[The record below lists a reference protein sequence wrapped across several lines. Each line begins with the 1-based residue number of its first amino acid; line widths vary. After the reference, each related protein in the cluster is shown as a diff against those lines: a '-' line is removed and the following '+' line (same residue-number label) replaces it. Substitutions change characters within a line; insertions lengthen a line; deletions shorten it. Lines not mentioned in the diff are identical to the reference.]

1 MAPVPLPNHHDDW
14 YTMLMYALLGLVGA
28 ALRIGV
34 TWDTQRPT
42 LARGLTTLGAGM
54 AFAATGSTM
63 ATEWAGWGAAASGMV
78 AMLWGIVAIVVVE
91 RLAQLDFKALFSDWI
106 PGMRKGGN

>member
-1 MAPVPLPNHHDDW
+1 MAPISPLPHNDDW
-14 YTMLMYALLGLVGA
+14 YTMLVYALLGLIGA

-34 TWDTQRPT
+34 TWDTNRPT

-54 AFAATGSTM
+54 AFAAMGSTM

-78 AMLWGIVAIVVVE
+78 ALFWGIVAIVVVE
-91 RLAQLDFKALFSDWI
+91 WFAQLDFKQLFNDWL
-106 PGMRKGGN
+106 PGFRKGGH